1 MSDECCCENK
11 ITKYELL
18 GLYFGFLLLVWLC
31 WNNAIIKSL
40 ILNLLF

>member
-1 MSDECCCENK
+1 MSSECCCENK

-31 WNNAIIKSL
+31 WNNPIIKSL
-40 ILNLLF
+40 ILNFLF